1 MPKVSK
7 RYTELAAKV
16 ADRAYAPLEAI
27 ELVKANANAKFDE
40 TIEAHVRLGIDP
52 KYTDQQLRTTVALP
66 HGTGQSIRIAVIA
79 RGEAVAAAKAAGA
92 DLAGDDD
99 LVEEIAKGQSDFDL
113 LIATPDM
120 MPKVAKLGRVLGPRG
135 LMPNPKAGT
144 VTTDLAG
151 AIAEFKAGKLE
162 FRADRTGIVHV
173 RFGKA
178 SFDAAKLL
186 DNLKALQET
195 IDRNKPSGAK
205 GRYWRSLYVTST
217 MGPSV
222 QVKTSE
228 LPPAGDQGDWRYQ
241 ALITLNVP
249 RQVSRI
255 THLRR
260 YPLRANPCRTV
271 FLLGATRNLNAIME
285 ALRLRSPVMPISE
298 LGLDSLGAMEL
309 CIHLELEHGLHVTP
323 ADLVMMRSTEQLLA
337 MLRQQAVHS
346 RA

>member
-1 MPKVSK
+1 MPKLSK
-7 RYTELAAKV
+7 RLTALHAKV
-16 ADRAYAPLEAI
+16 EDRTYLPLEAI
-27 ELVKANANAKFDE
+27 ELVKGNANARFDE

-66 HGTGQSIRIAVIA
+66 HGTGQTVRIAVIA
-79 RGEAVAAAKAAGA
+79 RGEKVAEAKAAGA

-99 LVEEIAKGQSDFDL
+99 LVETIVGGAIDFDL

-151 AIAEFKAGKLE
+151 AISDFKAGKLE

-178 SFDAAKLL
+178 SFSAEKLL
-186 DNLKALQET
+186 ENLKALQDT

-222 QVKTSE
+222 EVDFS
-228 LPPAGDQGDWRYQ
+228 
-241 ALITLNVP
+241 ALQDIK
-249 RQVSRI
+249 QES
-255 THLRR
+255 
-260 YPLRANPCRTV
+260 
-271 FLLGATRNLNAIME
+271 
-285 ALRLRSPVMPISE
+285 
-298 LGLDSLGAMEL
+298 
-309 CIHLELEHGLHVTP
+309 
-323 ADLVMMRSTEQLLA
+323 
-337 MLRQQAVHS
+337 
-346 RA
+346 

>member
-7 RYTELAAKV
+7 RYTAASAKV
-16 ADRAYAPLEAI
+16 EERTYSPLEAV
-27 ELVKANANAKFDE
+27 ELVKANATAKFDE
-40 TIEAHVRLGIDP
+40 TLEAHARLGIDP

-66 HGTGQSIRIAVIA
+66 HGTGQSVRIAVIA
-79 RGEAVAAAKAAGA
+79 RGEKVAEAKAAGA
-92 DLAGDDD
+92 DLAGDDE
-99 LVEEIAKGQSDFDL
+99 LVETIAKGEMEFDL

-151 AIAEFKAGKLE
+151 AISEFKAGKLE

-178 SFDAAKLL
+178 SFDAANLL

-205 GRYWRSLYVTST
+205 GRYWKSLYITST

-222 QVKTSE
+222 AVDVS
-228 LPPAGDQGDWRYQ
+228 
-241 ALITLNVP
+241 ALQDIK
-249 RQVSRI
+249 Q
-255 THLRR
+255 
-260 YPLRANPCRTV
+260 
-271 FLLGATRNLNAIME
+271 E
-285 ALRLRSPVMPISE
+285 A
-298 LGLDSLGAMEL
+298 
-309 CIHLELEHGLHVTP
+309 
-323 ADLVMMRSTEQLLA
+323 
-337 MLRQQAVHS
+337 
-346 RA
+346 

>member
-1 MPKVSK
+1 MPKISK
-7 RYTELAAKV
+7 RYSAVAGKV
-16 ADRAYAPLEAI
+16 EDRTYAPLDAV
-27 ELVKANANAKFDE
+27 ELVKANATAKFDE
-40 TIEAHVRLGIDP
+40 TVEAHARLGIDP

-66 HGTGQSIRIAVIA
+66 HGTGQSVRIAVIA
-79 RGEAVAAAKAAGA
+79 RGEKVAEAKAAGA

-99 LVEEIAKGQSDFDL
+99 LVETIAKGEMEFDL

-144 VTTDLAG
+144 VTTDLAS
-151 AIAEFKAGKLE
+151 AINEFKAGKLE

-205 GRYWRSLYVTST
+205 GRYWKSLYITST

-222 QVKTSE
+222 EVDVT
-228 LPPAGDQGDWRYQ
+228 
-241 ALITLNVP
+241 ALQDIK
-249 RQVSRI
+249 QE
-255 THLRR
+255 
-260 YPLRANPCRTV
+260 
-271 FLLGATRNLNAIME
+271 G
-285 ALRLRSPVMPISE
+285 
-298 LGLDSLGAMEL
+298 
-309 CIHLELEHGLHVTP
+309 
-323 ADLVMMRSTEQLLA
+323 
-337 MLRQQAVHS
+337 
-346 RA
+346 